1 MNNVYYFPWKDF
13 FVTSLVTVILV
24 SIGGISVGN
33 DAIYIFFIYILSLA
47 LTNLNK
53 QWICKHD
60 KETRKARVKI
70 KKKMQNPR
78 KKVKVLPKSLKEFGK
93 NYNYDICFEIIRFV
107 LGILVTIVLASISWI
122 FHLQNTQLGKLAYGF
137 YIDAFLFPLIL
148 LIWEFFWIK
157 QSFIKT
163 CRNFFEIIFI
173 HKGKMRLVSGSFFL
187 ILFILLTGLA
197 VIATMSEFLSNDVEI
212 IFRIIYFLFGLY
224 YLGYCIKNAISN

>member
-13 FVTSLVTVILV
+13 LVTSIVTVMLV

-33 DAIYIFFIYILSLA
+33 DAIFIFVIYILSLA

-70 KKKMQNPR
+70 EKKIQNPR

-93 NYNYDICFEIIRFV
+93 NYDYDICFEVIRFV
-107 LGILVTIVLASISWI
+107 LGMLVTIVLVSISSI
-122 FHLQNTQLGKLAYGF
+122 FHLQNAQFGKLAYGF

-148 LIWEFFWIK
+148 LILEFFWIK

-163 CRNFFEIIFI
+163 CRNFLKNIFI
-173 HKGKMRLVSGSFFL
+173 HKGKMKPVSGSVFL

-197 VIATMSEFLSNDVEI
+197 VIATMSEFFSNDVEI

-224 YLGYCIKNAISN
+224 YLGYSIKNAISN